1 MNVSSVSVLLLLHKV
16 EQTVSNMT
24 RERLSLQTRVLAL
37 MTAG

>member
-1 MNVSSVSVLLLLHKV
+1 MNVSSVSVLLHKV

-24 RERLSLQTRVLAL
+24 RERLSLETRVLAL